1 MILKRASSLCIER
14 VGVFSTSSPPGPI
27 HLISVG
33 RSLLT
38 LHVRVKFSP
47 AVGRSD
53 EDSMVTLFVRIA
65 RILYAWGRMTLSS
78 L

>member
-1 MILKRASSLCIER
+1 MILKHASSLYIER

-65 RILYAWGRMTLSS
+65 RILYAWERMRLRS